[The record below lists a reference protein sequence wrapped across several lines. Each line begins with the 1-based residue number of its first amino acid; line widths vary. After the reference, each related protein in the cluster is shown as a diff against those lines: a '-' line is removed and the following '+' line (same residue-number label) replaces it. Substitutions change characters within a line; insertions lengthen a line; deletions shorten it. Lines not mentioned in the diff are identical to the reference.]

1 MYYHKGNAK
10 LTQMR
15 SANFLLKLG
24 DCACTTT
31 RCQKC
36 RNTNN
41 FSDTEHVGKYS
52 RGVINL

>member
-1 MYYHKGNAK
+1 

-52 RGVINL
+52 RGV